1 MVRTQVVVVDIR
13 AVGTKAAIKAVRWHS
28 PCTSLTYIQI
38 GSNTGYGGYGGGSGY

>member
-13 AVGTKAAIKAVRWHS
+13 AVVGTKAVIKAVRWHS

-38 GSNTGYGGYGGGSGY
+38 GSNTGYGGYGGSGY